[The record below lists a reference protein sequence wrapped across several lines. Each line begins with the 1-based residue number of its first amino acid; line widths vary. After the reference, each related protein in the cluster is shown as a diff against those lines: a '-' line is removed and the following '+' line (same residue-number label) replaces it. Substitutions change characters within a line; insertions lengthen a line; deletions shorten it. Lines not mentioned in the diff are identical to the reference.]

1 MGVMGR
7 MGIDEAETNSLE
19 NTRFTLT
26 KREAIWF
33 DIKDPFEMDFYSSL

>member
-1 MGVMGR
+1 MGVMGH
-7 MGIDEAETNSLE
+7 MGIDEVETKPIE

-33 DIKDPFEMDFYSSL
+33 DIKDPSEKDLDPFL

>member
-1 MGVMGR
+1 MGVMGH
-7 MGIDEAETNSLE
+7 MGIDEAETKVIE

-33 DIKDPFEMDFYSSL
+33 DEIEKDPDPFL

>member
-1 MGVMGR
+1 
-7 MGIDEAETNSLE
+7 MGIDEAETKVIE

-33 DIKDPFEMDFYSSL
+33 DIKDPYEKDLDPFL

>member
-1 MGVMGR
+1 MSVMGH
-7 MGIDEAETNSLE
+7 MGIDEVETKPVE

-33 DIKDPFEMDFYSSL
+33 DPIEKDLDPFL